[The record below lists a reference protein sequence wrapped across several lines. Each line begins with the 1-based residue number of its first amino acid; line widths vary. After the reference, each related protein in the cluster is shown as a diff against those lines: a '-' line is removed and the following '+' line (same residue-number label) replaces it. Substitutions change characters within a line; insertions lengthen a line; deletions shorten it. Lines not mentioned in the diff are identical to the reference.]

1 MILGNYLLTPPPNL
15 TLTLA
20 SDVGQMLGQERARC
34 GVPGSCYS
42 SWRLLIIQVD
52 LQFIIT
58 YLFTYCAVNKVIRK

>member
-1 MILGNYLLTPPPNL
+1 M
-15 TLTLA
+15 LTLA
-20 SDVGQMLGQERARC
+20 SDVAQMFGQGRARC

-58 YLFTYCAVNKVIRK
+58 YLFSYCAVNKVIRK